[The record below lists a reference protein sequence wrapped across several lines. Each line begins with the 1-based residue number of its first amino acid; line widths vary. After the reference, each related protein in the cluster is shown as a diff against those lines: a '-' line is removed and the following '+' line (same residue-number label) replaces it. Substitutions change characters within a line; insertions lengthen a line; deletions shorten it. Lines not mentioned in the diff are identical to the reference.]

1 MRWNAEQ
8 EHRETCGD
16 LRHPRGDAWAPTRT
30 LRRLIVVPAFFAVT
44 LSAAGLASASSTP
57 GVVGQ
62 KYSDASGALSGAGS
76 SVVVS
81 TTVGDQLDRD
91 ECVVTRQQ
99 DRMVPAPENT
109 SASATKETLLS
120 LNCDAPVAS
129 ATKPGNSLESPEGAA
144 AAKEAAAKKAAAKAA
159 PASAKHSPAKPSN

>member
-1 MRWNAEQ
+1 
-8 EHRETCGD
+8 
-16 LRHPRGDAWAPTRT
+16 
-30 LRRLIVVPAFFAVT
+30 LIVVPAVLAAA
-44 LSAAGLASASSTP
+44 LSTAGLASASSTP

-62 KYSDASGALSGAGS
+62 KYSDASGALSGSGS

-109 SASATKETLLS
+109 SASATKQTLLS
-120 LNCDAPVAS
+120 LNCDSPVAS
-129 ATKPGNSLESPEGAA
+129 ATKPGNSLESPAGAA
-144 AAKEAAAKKAAAKAA
+144 AAKEAAAKKAAAQ
-159 PASAKHSPAKPSN
+159 PTGTNAKHSPAKRSTD